1 MHRSSLAPWPGT
13 AAWLLVMLLA
23 LAAPENLCAHGA
35 MIDVSQTTGV
45 VIQAGYDTGQ
55 PMSEAQV
62 TVYAPDNPATP
73 WKTGQTD
80 ADGRFSFVPDP
91 AIPGTWAIQ
100 ARQAGHGAMGHIR
113 IDSPRDAP
121 SEPSSHVLSHPETRL
136 PSGVTPWQ
144 RALMIGSVVW
154 GCVGTA
160 LFFSRR
166 KPFCR

>member
-1 MHRSSLAPWPGT
+1 MHRSSFTPWPGT
-13 AAWLLVMLLA
+13 AAWLLALLLA
-23 LAAPENLCAHGA
+23 LAAPEKLHAHGA
-35 MIDVSQTTGV
+35 MIDVTQTTGF
-45 VIQAGYDTGQ
+45 VIRAGYDTGQ

-62 TVYAPDNPATP
+62 TVYAPDNPVTP
-73 WKTGQTD
+73 WKTGRAD

-100 ARQAGHGAMGHIR
+100 ARQAGHGAMAHIR

-121 SEPSSHVLSHPETRL
+121 SAPSSDVLFHPETR
-136 PSGVTPWQ
+136 PCSGVTPSQ

-166 KPFCR
+166 KPSCR